1 MRLRDLDPKLLRA
14 RSKKEWDTVDVA
26 FDKAD
31 GVAFLCPKCLAAN
44 AGRREGVHSV
54 ICWQP
59 TVSPEMEPG
68 PGRWLFVG
76 TSIDD
81 VTFVAGSS
89 SVQLSG
95 GCSAHFFIR
104 SGRVEMA

>member
-1 MRLRDLDPKLLRA
+1 MNLRDLDPKLLRA
-14 RSKKEWDTVDVA
+14 RSKKEWECADVT

-31 GVAFLCPKCLAAN
+31 GICFLCPKCLGAN
-44 AGRREGVHSV
+44 SGDRAGVHSV

-76 TSIDD
+76 SSIDD
-81 VTFVAGSS
+81 VTFLAGSAS
-89 SVQLSG
+89 IKLSG
-95 GCSAHFFIR
+95 GCEAHFFIR
-104 SGRVEMA
+104 AGKVEMA